1 MNQIL
6 RNKKIRQCVL
16 RAYKLLLAMIIID
29 PLLGKYCP
37 NTTILRLTELSC
49 FLGAIYYTLR
59 LYQLKAIARYG
70 NFTKFLYVMLA
81 IIAISIIA
89 RAEFP
94 TKLSDW
100 GLFLVSKS
108 GFLVYVVPFLLL
120 LMPNRTYFGDIIKLF
135 FKASLFVLPIWLI
148 NISDLVQDDYHS
160 EGIGVYLPFFS
171 AFLLSLTGLFSKKE
185 KLLTW
190 FIWSVYLLLML
201 LNARRNV
208 TFTLVLYGCFSYL
221 MTLLEDWKRKP
232 IKVSM
237 IVIFSV
243 LALLLLQLNMENLTS
258 GAFSRMSHRANE
270 DTRSGVEELF
280 FADFATSPPE
290 DFIFGRGMD
299 GGYFQ
304 IVKNLDTG
312 EETDNRKGIENG
324 YLHLILK
331 GGLVYAVCVVLIIL
345 NAIGCARKDKNTIVS
360 RYFIMVMLSYL
371 IDLYATAP
379 ICSYMPRTVIFWFVI
394 GVMTQRKVN
403 FDMFIDN
410 NLRYGKN

>member
-6 RNKKIRQCVL
+6 RNKKIRQSVL

-37 NTTILRLTELSC
+37 NTTILRLAEFCC
-49 FLGAIYYTLR
+49 FLGALYNTLQICR
-59 LYQLKAIARYG
+59 LKANACYG
-70 NFTKFLYVMLA
+70 KFTNFLYIILA
-81 IIAISIIA
+81 LVSVGIIA
-89 RAEFP
+89 RADFP
-94 TKLSDW
+94 SNASDW

-108 GFLVYVVPFLLL
+108 GILVYVVPFLLL
-120 LMPNRTYFGDIIKLF
+120 LMPNRMYFGDIIKLF
-135 FKASLFVLPIWLI
+135 FKSSLFVLPIWLL
-148 NISDLVQDDYHS
+148 NISDLVQDDYHG
-160 EGIGVYLPFFS
+160 EGIGVFLPFFS

-237 IVIFSV
+237 IIIFSV

-270 DTRSGVEELF
+270 DTRLGVEELF

-312 EETDNRKGIENG
+312 EETDNRKGIETG

-345 NAIGCARKDKNTIVS
+345 NAIGCARKDKNTIIS

-371 IDLYATAP
+371 IDLYTTAP

-394 GVMTQRKVN
+394 GVMTQKKGN
-403 FDMFIDN
+403 YEMFIEN